1 MFVQA
6 QAVVLAPRAFVRPLA
21 GVLLPLSERRR
32 LAKIRALDLPIWN
45 YAAPPATVTLVQ
57 IYRRWLTARK
67 AGVCTKSHADCD
79 LPRFLRRTG
88 GEGNPKKLVEAASRA
103 FPPRSIILTIRD
115 SGEIVMHSLDCDHCG
130 MRVRSAAI

>member
-6 QAVVLAPRAFVRPLA
+6 QAVVLALW
-21 GVLLPLSERRR
+21 
-32 LAKIRALDLPIWN
+32 ALDLPIWN

-79 LPRFLRRTG
+79 LPRFLRRTAYAFDFFF
-88 GEGNPKKLVEAASRA
+88 AAHRA
-103 FPPRSIILTIRD
+103 FINTD
-115 SGEIVMHSLDCDHCG
+115 SFFL
-130 MRVRSAAI
+130 AAALIG